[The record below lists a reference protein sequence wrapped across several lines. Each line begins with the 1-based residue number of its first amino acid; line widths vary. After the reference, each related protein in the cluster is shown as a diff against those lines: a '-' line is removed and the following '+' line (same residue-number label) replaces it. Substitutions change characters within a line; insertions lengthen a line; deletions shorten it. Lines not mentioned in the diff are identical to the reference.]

1 MGLSSIET
9 SFGNKNGE
17 KTINLNTDLKP
28 SGELL
33 NVRMQIYHWFCL
45 FHQPKMKSK
54 GGANRKIKFYLYFDI
69 DFEII

>member
-28 SGELL
+28 AGELL
-33 NVRMQIYHWFCL
+33 NVRM
-45 FHQPKMKSK
+45 
-54 GGANRKIKFYLYFDI
+54 
-69 DFEII
+69 